1 MTEQR
6 KWHTSTTG
14 KGKDWMKEM
23 IIFAG
28 AGVLED
34 IINKE
39 TGESWDGWRAE
50 HIGETG
56 LCIVHTTGQYWYT
69 GERAGLEMR
78 WYPYCGQ
85 EVDADNPFLFVD
97 CLHTTECSLDGP
109 NRQTRLI
116 VDTEHTIYKIKRSRR
131 RALSDWADDMVKEI
145 SRQQTKSF
153 TEYYRPGVLS
163 WLRGEH
169 PGGAAGFV
177 ARKTISAMSGDPAI
191 LYANA
196 LDIPAMAAAV
206 YARDEE
212 IIKTVEDFAETGEK
226 HDGANG

>member
-1 MTEQR
+1 MTN
-6 KWHTSTTG
+6 KS
-14 KGKDWMKEM
+14 KDWMNEM

-39 TGESWDGWRAE
+39 TGQSWDGWRGE
-50 HIGETG
+50 HIDETG
-56 LCIVHTTGQYWYT
+56 LCIVYTTGQYWYT
-69 GERAGLEMR
+69 AERGTTLAMR
-78 WYPYCGQ
+78 WYPYHGQ
-85 EVDADNPFLFVD
+85 AVDGENPFLFSD
-97 CLHTTECSLDGP
+97 CLHTTECSLDSP
-109 NRQTRLI
+109 SRKNRLL
-116 VDTEHTIYKIKRSRR
+116 VDTQHSIYKIKRSRR
-131 RALSDWADDMVKEI
+131 RELTDWADDMVKEI

-153 TEYYRPGVLS
+153 VEYYRPGVLS

-212 IIKTVEDFAETGEK
+212 IIKTVEDFAENGEK